1 MNLDL
6 RSFFFVGVSR
16 VTKGKIPRTSSFNS
30 DEHQIDCGSCYLN
43 PKQFTECDIK
53 EGKGLLMILELI
65 YRRHLT
71 DS

>member
-1 MNLDL
+1 M
-6 RSFFFVGVSR
+6 
-16 VTKGKIPRTSSFNS
+16 TKGKIPRSLSTSSFNS

-43 PKQFTECDIK
+43 PKQFTERDIK